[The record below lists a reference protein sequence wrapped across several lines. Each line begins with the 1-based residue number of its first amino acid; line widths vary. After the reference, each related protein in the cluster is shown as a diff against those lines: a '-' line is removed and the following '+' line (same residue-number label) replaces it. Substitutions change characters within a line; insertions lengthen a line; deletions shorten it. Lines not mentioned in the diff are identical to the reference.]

1 MKGAA
6 AGGAAVA
13 DDSAEGAAAGA
24 DDGWACQ
31 QEQHEAWH
39 AVGHAAAGTCQGSGA
54 AAEDAEGGLGHGV
67 GDEHSAAA
75 GPEIMGGPWAASRG
89 ARACREGHHKGK

>member
-1 MKGAA
+1 
-6 AGGAAVA
+6 
-13 DDSAEGAAAGA
+13 
-24 DDGWACQ
+24 
-31 QEQHEAWH
+31 
-39 AVGHAAAGTCQGSGA
+39 
-54 AAEDAEGGLGHGV
+54 LGHGV